1 MDIEQVKLI
10 VDLIK
15 DLGVQG
21 KEGLIWW
28 LVIKE
33 VLPLV
38 AWTSFGFTVITL
50 AYQFLRGLGW
60 ENEMK
65 EIRRL
70 LCPHFSGYM
79 TSQEYFAVIQEIQKL
94 KGKGNGNAS

>member
-33 VLPLV
+33 VLPLI
-38 AWTSFGFTVITL
+38 AWSAFGFTLLTFT
-50 AYQFLRGLGW
+50 Y
-60 ENEMK
+60 
-65 EIRRL
+65 RL
-70 LCPHFSGYM
+70 LFSFSYATPLLKLRRMLWPAYRGPL
-79 TSQEYFAVIQEIQKL
+79 TGDEIEEIETEVMRL
-94 KGKGNGNAS
+94 KGLDK